1 MQSYVSCSATNFVI
15 APMFAAKGH
24 LVLASVSVAVPWGLI
39 AATAAAGYQIVKDR
53 LRLARDLGTS
63 LRSLR
68 EADRIREIV
77 LGYDVKYRVSTV
89 MLEFVQNSFEQNIE
103 FEVVSKMKNAET
115 AAKLSE
121 RNAQLDAALA
131 ALDAAA
137 RDLHARA
144 IPTIE
149 QVQDVLVASALE
161 LAEAI
166 LGRELMDTKNSARAA
181 LARVLDHAD
190 PRTLLTVRMNPDDIA
205 ELDAAGRPASG
216 VEIIADDTIAR
227 GDALGDFSDGY
238 LDARIQTALARAR
251 AALLGETI

>member
-1 MQSYVSCSATNFVI
+1 MSSDSD
-15 APMFAAKGH
+15 FAALTFPALKHPNQDAMDAQSRIQGH
-24 LVLASVSVAVPWGLI
+24 
-39 AATAAAGYQIVKDR
+39 AAGYASG
-53 LRLARDLGTS
+53 LRAAA
-63 LRSLR
+63 R
-68 EADRIREIV
+68 EAEA
-77 LGYDVKYRVSTV
+77 RV
-89 MLEFVQNSFEQNIE
+89 IE
-103 FEVVSKMKNAET
+103 LNAET